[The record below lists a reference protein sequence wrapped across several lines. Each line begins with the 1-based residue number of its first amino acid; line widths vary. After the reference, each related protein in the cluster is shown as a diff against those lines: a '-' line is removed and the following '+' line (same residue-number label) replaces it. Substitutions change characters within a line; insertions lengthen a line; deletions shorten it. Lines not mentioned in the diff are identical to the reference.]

1 MRKCTKKERLV
12 RTAENHRLAAE
23 RTKKMEEKYRSGK
36 SILDEQCGF
45 FKKLKCYQPNM
56 FSLSNRIKK
65 TKKYGRGF
73 FSLYDVIVV
82 GGGHAGTEAAAASAR

>member
-36 SILDEQCGF
+36 SILDE
-45 FKKLKCYQPNM
+45 
-56 FSLSNRIKK
+56 
-65 TKKYGRGF
+65 
-73 FSLYDVIVV
+73 
-82 GGGHAGTEAAAASAR
+82 